1 MNIALNP
8 VRERITTIRDELRE
22 RREAR
27 ARYNAMKRELA
38 TYTTPREID
47 DLLAVLEHHEEPEAQ
62 QIRDILVKNQR
73 PTAGLHRAA

>member
-1 MNIALNP
+1 MNIALIP

-38 TYTTPREID
+38 AYTTPREID
-47 DLLAVLEHHEEPEAQ
+47 DLLAVVEHHEAPEAQ
-62 QIRDILVKNQR
+62 QIRDILVKNRR
-73 PTAGLHRAA
+73 PTAGLYRAA

>member
-8 VRERITTIRDELRE
+8 VRERFTTIRDELRE

-38 TYTTPREID
+38 AYTSPREID

-73 PTAGLHRAA
+73 PKAGLYRAA